1 MVNSVLW
8 VESMPSLRNIRPS
21 SNTRSTPPTSSRLRY
36 SSLATLRYRSVS
48 RALWWVTNGRARAP
62 PGTGLRI
69 GDSTSVKPRASMD
82 SRRDPTTR
90 ERSRM
95 VSRAEGLTARSSSRW
110 RERTSTS
117 ARPFHLSGRGRRALP
132 SRYTSVAL
140 TDSSPLRVLMT
151 GPWTPTQSPMSRSP
165 TTSNWSGPSAPVA
178 SMTWSSAPS
187 WRRVQKARRPMA
199 RRSTIR
205 PATRTTS
212 PDSWPPSRAWPQP
225 WRTSA
230 RVWVRRKPTGKASIP
245 AALSRASLARRT
257 CSTAERSSSSGTGR
271 SAPRADASVGSACY
285 PRGRPAPA
293 SAPVVPAAVVLRA
306 GGQVLLGHHGAGAS
320 GHQEVDRPQGQATE
334 QQVDGGAV
342 DLAGAVDGQQEHRGH
357 EVAVAHRVAPQHQ
370 HADVDQEEHRGQ
382 QEHGGVGQTRQVVD
396 GQDQQDRQAGG
407 EGDPE
412 PGRPAR
418 RDPAERGRQHALV
431 GHAVQQPRG
440 HQHVDQHGVGHRDH
454 GDDREHG
461 AGVPVGQAPVHHLE
475 QRAAGLGEHVQGHGH
490 GRGEADQ
497 QVEMLAATMPVS
509 RAGGKVRIGSRTSS
523 AMLTESSKP
532 NKGVEGGGRAGAD
545 AGQGP

>member
-36 SSLATLRYRSVS
+36 SSLATRRKRSVS
-48 RALWWVTNGRARAP
+48 RALWWVMNGRARAP

-69 GDSTSVKPRASMD
+69 GVSTSVKPLASMD

-90 ERSRM
+90 ERSRK

-117 ARPFHLSGRGRRALP
+117 ARPFHLSGRGRMALP

-165 TTSNWSGPSAPVA
+165 TTSNWSAPSAPVA

-187 WRRVQKARRPMA
+187 WRRVQKASRPMA
-199 RRSTIR
+199 RLSTIR

-212 PDSWPPSRAWPQP
+212 PDSSPSFSWASQP
-225 WRTSA
+225 RRTSA

-245 AALSRASLARRT
+245 AARSRASLTRRA

-271 SAPRADASVGSACY
+271 AAPRADASVRSACY
-285 PRGRPAPA
+285 PRGRPASA
-293 SAPVVPAAVVLRA
+293 SEPVVPAAVVLRA
-306 GGQVLLGHHGAGAS
+306 GGQVLLGHHGAGAP
-320 GHQEVDRPQGQATE
+320 GHQEVERPQGQATE

-342 DLAGAVDGQQEHRGH
+342 DLAGAVDGQQEHQGHARPDDRQERRGH
-357 EVAVAHRVAPQHQ
+357 EVAAAHRVAPQHQ

-382 QEHGGVGQTRQVVD
+382 QEHGGVGEAGQVVD

-412 PGRPAR
+412 PGRLAR
-418 RDPAERGRQHALV
+418 RDP
-431 GHAVQQPRG
+431 
-440 HQHVDQHGVGHRDH
+440 
-454 GDDREHG
+454 
-461 AGVPVGQAPVHHLE
+461 
-475 QRAAGLGEHVQGHGH
+475 GE
-490 GRGEADQ
+490 
-497 QVEMLAATMPVS
+497 
-509 RAGGKVRIGSRTSS
+509 RAGSTPWLAMPYSSREAIS
-523 AMLTESSKP
+523 ML
-532 NKGVEGGGRAGAD
+532 
-545 AGQGP
+545 

>member
-48 RALWWVTNGRARAP
+48 RALWWVMNGRARAP

-69 GDSTSVKPRASMD
+69 GVSTSVKPLASMD

-90 ERSRM
+90 ERSRK

-117 ARPFHLSGRGRRALP
+117 ARPFHLSGRGRMALP

-178 SMTWSSAPS
+178 SMIWSSAPS

-199 RRSTIR
+199 RLSTIR

-212 PDSWPPSRAWPQP
+212 PDSWPSSRARSQP

-245 AALSRASLARRT
+245 AAVSRASLARRT

-271 SAPRADASVGSACY
+271 AAPRVAAVLCPHATRGPPGRWSLLPVVG
-285 PRGRPAPA
+285 
-293 SAPVVPAAVVLRA
+293 APVLLRSL
-306 GGQVLLGHHGAGAS
+306 GQVRLLDHGSSPAGD
-320 GHQEVDRPQGQATE
+320 QDVDRPQDKAAD
-334 QQVDGGAV
+334 QQIDGGEV
-342 DLAGAVDGQQEHRGH
+342 DLAGPVDGQQEDQGDDRPDDGQERRGH
-357 EVAVAHRVAPQHQ
+357 EVPVSHPVAPQHQ
-370 HADVDQEEHRGQ
+370 HGDVHQEEHR
-382 QEHGGVGQTRQVVD
+382 
-396 GQDQQDRQAGG
+396 
-407 EGDPE
+407 
-412 PGRPAR
+412 
-418 RDPAERGRQHALV
+418 
-431 GHAVQQPRG
+431 
-440 HQHVDQHGVGHRDH
+440 
-454 GDDREHG
+454 
-461 AGVPVGQAPVHHLE
+461 
-475 QRAAGLGEHVQGHGH
+475 
-490 GRGEADQ
+490 
-497 QVEMLAATMPVS
+497 
-509 RAGGKVRIGSRTSS
+509 
-523 AMLTESSKP
+523 
-532 NKGVEGGGRAGAD
+532 
-545 AGQGP
+545 